1 MQKEILVIYKWIGAQ
16 YLYMVAKAQ
25 GHLLYSNDENFEK
38 LVYGWFFIIFHRLL
52 IYKISKF

>member
-38 LVYGWFFIIFHRLL
+38 LVYGWFFIIFHKLL
-52 IYKISKF
+52 IDFA